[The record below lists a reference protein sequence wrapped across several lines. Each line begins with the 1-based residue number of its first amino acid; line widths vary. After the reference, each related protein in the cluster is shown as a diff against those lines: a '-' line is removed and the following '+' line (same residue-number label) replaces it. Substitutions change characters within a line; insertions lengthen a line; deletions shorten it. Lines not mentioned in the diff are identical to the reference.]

1 MDICPV
7 GALTSKDFR
16 FKIRVWFLQE
26 TPSVCPGCERGC
38 NISVHH
44 HDGRVYRLKP
54 RRNDDVNETWMCDVG
69 RFGYKSMHE
78 NRLQGAAARG
88 ETGELAP
95 VPMQEALARAA
106 DLLGGCDPAAVAVL
120 AAPQGNQ

>member
-1 MDICPV
+1 MSWEYSSAATVLRSPRSPV
-7 GALTSKDFR
+7 SSWTTPTPAIRWISALSAALTSKDFR

-54 RRNDDVNETWMCDVG
+54 RRNDNVNDTWMCVAG
-69 RFGYKSMHE
+69 RFGYKSLHE
-78 NRLQGAAARG
+78 NRLQEAAGKR
-88 ETGELAP
+88 
-95 VPMQEALARAA
+95 R
-106 DLLGGCDPAAVAVL
+106 
-120 AAPQGNQ
+120 NR